1 VIEVGDVVVHR
12 GNEARLMCVVSVSG
26 PVAHC
31 SWMEPG
37 WGKQEAHIPLAELT
51 WTSKR
56 RTESGVTLHLVQEG
70 GK

>member
-1 VIEVGDVVVHR
+1 
-12 GNEARLMCVVSVSG
+12 
-26 PVAHC
+26 
-31 SWMEPG
+31 MEPG